1 MSTSSAQDNSSITFV
16 DNLDTI
22 TLTNG
27 SSSYDTITIDPSYS
41 YQYSAGAVGS
51 TISSVAGGGGT
62 YTISGLTG
70 AAQVNT
76 ISSINISDFK
86 INLPEEWVNCFPDF
100 DRIEKMCKEYPG
112 LKIAYDQFKTVYALV
127 RDDYDTPK
135 DQRVK
140 P

>member
-1 MSTSSAQDNSSITFV
+1 MSTSSAQPILSTSFA

-22 TLTNG
+22 TLT
-27 SSSYDTITIDPSYS
+27 SSGYDTITIDPNYS
-41 YQYSAGAVGS
+41 YQYTTGN
-51 TISSVAGGGGT
+51 TFSSAGGGAST
-62 YTISGLTG
+62 YTISGLSTN
-70 AAQVNT
+70 QINT
-76 ISSINISDFK
+76 ISTININDFQ